1 MVEVMKIMETSFK
14 RSPARTAVLRTCNP
28 AAGHLQPMPPLET
41 PGHSRASRGQSLV
54 RSVLLSPGS
63 WCTQES
69 VSQVLSK
76 FL

>member
-14 RSPARTAVLRTCNP
+14 RSHADTATLSAPDP
-28 AAGHLQPMPPLET
+28 AAGYCQPMPPLET